1 MNRQRYLELIE
12 PALQVVVK
20 KHEDYGVASVGL
32 DAYFPFGS
40 KSYVQM
46 LHVKC
51 QRLVSLASSD
61 RPPNF
66 ESIQDSLNDMINYAV
81 FMLDAIDK
89 GEIK

>member
-1 MNRQRYLELIE
+1 
-12 PALQVVVK
+12 
-20 KHEDYGVASVGL
+20 
-32 DAYFPFGS
+32 
-40 KSYVQM
+40 M

-66 ESIQDSLNDMINYAV
+66 ESVQDSLNDMINYAI